1 MGLTNPFDKEKLG
14 SNPEKGIIDPGGASR
29 IRNSFS
35 NYPSQGLT
43 PEFLTEIFRQAD
55 TGDMR
60 TIMELFTEMEEKDA
74 HLGSVLQT
82 RKMTVSGLAFDVL
95 PFSEDAR
102 DVEVAQFCDDAL
114 KAILN
119 LEDGLFD
126 ILDAVGKGYSVT
138 EIVWNTKSGKAL
150 IDGLRWWDQKAF
162 TFLKQD
168 GTVSEFPYLITD
180 ENQVY
185 GEPLQ
190 PGKFI
195 VHDART
201 RSGMVNRA
209 GALRPIA
216 WIYLFKNYTLK
227 DWVIL
232 NERFANP
239 FRLGKY
245 MAGAGE
251 ADRKA
256 LKEAVF
262 YLGTDSAA
270 IISESTEIEII
281 ESEGKKASAEMFEK
295 LAEYVDKAMT
305 KAVLGHTG
313 AAESTSGKLGGEN
326 MAEEVRDDIVR
337 ADATALSSTLKR
349 DVLTPLV
356 VFNFGPDVP
365 IPSVNFNF
373 GEEEDLKELAE
384 TLNLLGETGITIPVA
399 WVRQKFGIPAPEDGE
414 ETTKGVAREDNGNG
428 NGNGNGEEED
438 DPDGDDE

>member
-1 MGLTNPFDKEKLG
+1 MGLTNPFNQESLG
-14 SNPEKGIIDPGGASR
+14 KKPETKIIDVGGATR
-29 IRNSFS
+29 IRNQFS

-60 TIMELFTEMEEKDA
+60 TIMELYTEMEEKDA

-82 RKMTVSGLAFDVL
+82 RKMTVSGLPFDVL
-95 PFSEDAR
+95 PFSDDAR

-114 KAILN
+114 KAIKN
-119 LEDGLFD
+119 LEDGFFD

-185 GEPLQ
+185 GEVLQ
-190 PGKFI
+190 PGKFV
-195 VHDART
+195 VHQART

-245 MAGAGE
+245 MAGASE
-251 ADRKA
+251 AEREA
-256 LKEAVF
+256 LKQAVF
-262 YLGTDSAA
+262 FLGTDSAA
-270 IISESTEIEII
+270 IISEATEIEII
-281 ESEGKKASAEMFEK
+281 ESEGKKSSAEMFEK
-295 LAEYVDKAMT
+295 LAEYIDKAMT

-349 DVLTPLV
+349 DVLSPLV
-356 VFNFGPDVP
+356 AFNFGPDVP
-365 IPSVNFNF
+365 VPKVNFNF
-373 GEEEDLKELAE
+373 GDEEDLKELAE
-384 TLNLLGETGITIPVA
+384 TLKTIGEMGVSLPVA
-399 WVRQKFGIPAPEDGE
+399 WVREKFGIPAPEDGE
-414 ETTKGVAREDNGNG
+414 ETTKGVAVEDKGKGNG
-428 NGNGNGEEED
+428 NGDIDNDDNG
-438 DPDGDDE
+438 DGDDE